1 MVCYFLSNQDIHNLL
16 VYNSDLR
23 DATAARSIWA
33 WALECFNSSS
43 ANSVKHFWNAATRRS
58 LRVFNS
64 SYNQNQT
71 DHFRNGLV
79 YSKKLGK
86 LLNMLHFI
94 TFACSDIFS
103 NCWTAFCCSVSAW
116 GMSRFFA
123 RARSKFYRKCESR
136 KNENKY
142 ILLVH
147 NSSKPPYHITI

>member
-16 VYNSDLR
+16 LYNSDLR

-58 LRVFNS
+58 FRVFNS
-64 SYNQNQT
+64 SYNQNEI
-71 DHFRNGLV
+71 DHFRDTQV
-79 YSKKLGK
+79 YSYFELGK

-103 NCWTAFCCSVSAW
+103 NCCTAFCCSVSAW

-142 ILLVH
+142 NLFALVF
-147 NSSKPPYHITI
+147 NNIYII